1 MIPRP
6 IYHVEIR
13 SYFKRQKVY
22 FICRLAS
29 TAPVT
34 QDPCRLSLTSVMM
47 RGGGNRAHVRG
58 LGYLVDVYVRW
69 LRARDP
75 ISQLLVSAAARGVS
89 GGRAGRGGS
98 GSGGRRAR
106 VNAVR

>member
-34 QDPCRLSLTSVMM
+34 QELQCPSLATGMV
-47 RGGGNRAHVRG
+47 RVRGNRAHVRG
-58 LGYLVDVYVRW
+58 L
-69 LRARDP
+69 
-75 ISQLLVSAAARGVS
+75 S
-89 GGRAGRGGS
+89 
-98 GSGGRRAR
+98 
-106 VNAVR
+106 